1 MATMMMISGVT
12 LGLTVGGGL
21 ETFSPEIHIMEQLGC
36 NEECHEGVR
45 VHQWGE
51 KNMID
56 LDDDE

>member
-1 MATMMMISGVT
+1 M
-12 LGLTVGGGL
+12 GGGL